1 MDPQY
6 KEGRIRVGV
15 SYEEFVECDFRRLR
29 LIQPAKL
36 EPGQTAGM
44 FLDETTSE
52 QYPCISAQI
61 LGVIHER
68 TLYHPD
74 REHRPTERYK
84 LYLVEHGTN
93 IKYRLDLYGRLM
105 DEIVHFGKQVG
116 DLWNRSVTIESS
128 DAGTYWLPTFQLM
141 KARTKSSR

>member
-15 SYEEFVECDFRRLR
+15 SYEEFVESEFRRLR
-29 LIQPAKL
+29 LIQPAKAQS
-36 EPGQTAGM
+36 GQAAGM
-44 FLDETTSE
+44 FLDEATSE

-116 DLWNRSVTIESS
+116 DLWDRSVTIEASN
-128 DAGTYWLPTFQLM
+128 AGTYWLPTFQLM
-141 KARTKSSR
+141 TVKARK